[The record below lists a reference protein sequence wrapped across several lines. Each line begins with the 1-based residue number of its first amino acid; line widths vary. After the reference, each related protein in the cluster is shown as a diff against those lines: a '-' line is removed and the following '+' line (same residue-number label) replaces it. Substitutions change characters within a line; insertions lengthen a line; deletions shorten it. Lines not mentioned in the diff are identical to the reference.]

1 MPQKRLSPSLSAPR
15 APLPSR
21 NGFTAWWFG
30 ACLTWLTPWGS
41 HCALWVWGEVLL
53 ARFKAFVGVWR
64 GLVGTHDE
72 AQQGKAVAESAQRNV
87 KLALAKRANEAGLS
101 PDSVSFLAGPRG
113 TWTPGRSLPSEIKY
127 VSVGFL
133 FLLASRFVFPGHGEL
148 CGLCLATC
156 QIRGAASRDTTLQG
170 WDIPQQ
176 DLFPVEQGGVH
187 VYLER

>member
-1 MPQKRLSPSLSAPR
+1 MSHWLIPR
-15 APLPSR
+15 
-21 NGFTAWWFG
+21 
-30 ACLTWLTPWGS
+30 GS

-113 TWTPGRSLPSEIKY
+113 T
-127 VSVGFL
+127 
-133 FLLASRFVFPGHGEL
+133 
-148 CGLCLATC
+148 
-156 QIRGAASRDTTLQG
+156 
-170 WDIPQQ
+170 
-176 DLFPVEQGGVH
+176 
-187 VYLER
+187 